1 MDTMERSATL
11 SDGISARISAFT
23 ERREALQ
30 AANRYFYLQPTV
42 GPVNHT
48 VQMAD
53 GREMVMLAS
62 YSYLGLIGHPRIDQA
77 TMLAVEEYGSGA
89 GGVRLLTG
97 TNDLHE
103 KLESRIASFSGREDA
118 CVYSSG
124 YVTNLA
130 IITGLTGPGDL
141 ILMDKLDHASIVDGA
156 LLSGAKWK
164 TYRHNDM
171 AHLEKL
177 LSAAQGE
184 YNTVLV
190 VADSVFSMDG
200 DVMDLPT
207 TVDLCRR
214 YGARLMVDEAHSVGS
229 LGATGHGIE
238 EHFGMPG
245 VIDLKMGTLS
255 KSIPSIGGY
264 LAGTKEIIDYQRHM
278 SRPFIFSAALPP
290 AQTAAAMTAFDVI
303 EDEPERVAE
312 LHRITAI
319 YSEGLKAQ
327 GWDTM
332 DSTTCVVPVLV
343 GDEAKTMDL
352 TRILFDRGVFV
363 CPIVHPAVPRG
374 MDRLRTC
381 LMATHTEADIALV
394 LDAFEY
400 AGKELGLI

>member
-1 MDTMERSATL
+1 MLEAALVR
-11 SDGISARISAFT
+11 DGIDARINAFL
-23 ERREALQ
+23 ERREGLK
-30 AANRYFYLQPTV
+30 AANRYFYLQAIAGQT
-42 GPVNHT
+42 NHRVT
-48 VQMAD
+48 LTD
-53 GREMVMLAS
+53 GHELVMLAS
-62 YSYLGLIGHPRIDQA
+62 YSYLGLIGHPRIQEA
-77 TMLAVEEYGSGA
+77 SIRAVEKYGTGA

-97 TNDLHE
+97 TMDLHE
-103 KLESRIASFSGREDA
+103 QLEARIAEFSKRESS

-177 LSAAQGE
+177 LEEAAGE

-200 DVMDLPT
+200 DVMDLPKT
-207 TVDLCRR
+207 KELCVK

-229 LGATGHGIE
+229 LGKTGHGIE
-238 EHFGMPG
+238 EHFDMYGA
-245 VIDLKMGTLS
+245 IDLKMGTLS
-255 KSIPSIGGY
+255 KSIPSVGGY
-264 LAGTKEIIDYQRHM
+264 LAGDADLVDYQRHM

-290 AQTAAAMTAFDVI
+290 AQCAAAIAAFDVI
-303 EDEPERVAE
+303 EDEPWRVE
-312 LHRITAI
+312 QLHRVQET
-319 YSEGLKAQ
+319 YGDGLRAQ

-332 DSTTCVVPVLV
+332 DSTTCVVPVLI
-343 GDEAKTMDL
+343 GDETKTMDL
-352 TRILFDRGVFV
+352 TRELFDRGVFV

-381 LMATHTEADIALV
+381 LMSTHTAEDLEQV
-394 LDAFEY
+394 LSAFQES
-400 AGKELGLI
+400 GTKLGLI

>member
-1 MDTMERSATL
+1 MDTIERTSTL
-11 SDGISARISAFT
+11 SDGITARVSAFL
-23 ERREALQ
+23 ERRAALEA
-30 AANRYFYLQPTV
+30 ADRYFYLQPTV
-42 GPVNHT
+42 GPVNHRVT
-48 VQMAD
+48 MED
-53 GREMVMLAS
+53 GRDMVMLAS
-62 YSYLGLIGHPRIDQA
+62 YSYLGLIGHPRIDEA
-77 TMLAVEEYGSGA
+77 ARNAVTEYGSGA

-97 TNDLHE
+97 TSDLHE
-103 KLESRIASFSGREDA
+103 KLEARIASFTGREDA

-124 YVTNLA
+124 YVTNVA

-177 LSAAQGE
+177 LKAAQGE

-200 DVMDLPT
+200 DVMDLPK
-207 TVDLCRR
+207 TVELCRT
-214 YGARLMVDEAHSVGS
+214 YGARLMVDEAHSIGS

-238 EHFGMPG
+238 EHFDMHG

-264 LAGTKEIIDYQRHM
+264 LAASRDIVDYQRHM

-312 LHRITAI
+312 LHRISALYTK
-319 YSEGLKAQ
+319 GLKAQ

-343 GDEAKTMDL
+343 GDEGKTMDL
-352 TRILFDRGVFV
+352 TRLLFDQGVFV

-381 LMATHTEADIALV
+381 LMATHTEEDIVQV
-394 LDAFEY
+394 LDAFEV
-400 AGKELGLI
+400 AGKRLGLI